1 MATIIKSTNLDGGKT
16 LYNYVGNSEETKPE
30 GANIGENSTFTE
42 LDTGNQFYRRGNTW
56 ANMKAPGGGSG
67 GGGSLPANFPEEG
80 IANAGKYVGFDA
92 NGDYTAKEG
101 GSGGG
106 QFVVTFSNVDLE
118 ERTIGSADKTYAQV
132 LAAVAEGKS
141 VVASLSGTG
150 FLIPVAQ
157 AINGVPIRFSNA
169 TNTDASILALV
180 TLASDESTSF
190 YIDQLVSRAYLE
202 DDIADVY
209 RDLSPLIVNLTLD
222 LTDPEAPAIVGD
234 ATFGQ
239 IADAHAA
246 GKNVIL
252 KSDDEDGVT
261 SISIVWAVKGEDNG
275 VMKVNLVFFNPE
287 KVEITGALAG
297 DDFRLELT

>member
-222 LTDPEAPAIVGD
+222 LTDPKLLQSS
-234 ATFGQ
+234 ATR
-239 IADAHAA
+239 
-246 GKNVIL
+246 L
-252 KSDDEDGVT
+252 S
-261 SISIVWAVKGEDNG
+261 VKLQ
-275 VMKVNLVFFNPE
+275 M
-287 KVEITGALAG
+287 
-297 DDFRLELT
+297 LTRQVKT